1 MDYLKK
7 TFSCVSRFTL
17 NKMEEVEKVRKK
29 KRELESEIVRLEDEV
44 DRKEHSSKTRFEI
57 VERLSSRIEN
67 VEEEIRKRRLE
78 LSKLEVCLIFFL
90 FRVMISK

>member
-1 MDYLKK
+1 
-7 TFSCVSRFTL
+7 
-17 NKMEEVEKVRKK
+17 MEEVEKVRKK

-90 FRVMISK
+90 FRVMINK